1 MVEFYG
7 FLVGGFNPSEK
18 YWSNSESSLNMGK
31 NKKCFHV
38 GAYTVRPVNPNR
50 TLTFLTKQKGYF
62 KGGRS
67 APKWKSKGSNFQEN
81 MFDCRGGKLLIFG
94 GICFVGLINSQECC
108 FFSKMCSQ
116 VELFL
121 NGQRSRVF
129 LWCCF
134 SGFAENRVL
143 YFEYTVV
150 ST

>member
-1 MVEFYG
+1 MVEFCG

-18 YWSNSESSLNMGK
+18 YWSNSESSLNRGK

-38 GAYTVRPVNPNR
+38 GEYTVRPVNPNR

-81 MFDCRGGKLLIFG
+81 MFDCRGGKLLIFR

-116 VELFL
+116 VKLFL